1 MCDPHIFLSV
11 RENLKISPKHHKQE
25 GRFEVSPS
33 IYVTRVFS
41 LTPKIDKLLIS

>member
-11 RENLKISPKHHKQE
+11 RENLKISPKHYKQE

-41 LTPKIDKLLIS
+41 LTPKIDQRLIS